1 MVIMFIETKIETMGK
16 DYRSKQRGGELE
28 RALLL
33 RGMTIKE

>member
-16 DYRSKQRGGELE
+16 DYRSEQRGGEPG

-33 RGMTIKE
+33 GG